1 LITKTQLL
9 SFGDSW
15 PSGVGLLPGEK
26 SFAELLSEFLN
37 TDYFKNFASPG
48 ASNDKSVWELMQHL
62 KHTSPRSD
70 DIIALFFITTPGRN
84 MLISHQEQIINF
96 NMMPDDLTDSS
107 TDLNKIYYT
116 YFNTVPQENFN
127 MHRNILSL
135 QKICQQKMIKDFYIV
150 GWNNLDL
157 NCSGIDQTKIYPQ
170 TCIQILGFQ
179 NYNDYYFEDI
189 KDQYL
194 LPCRHPNQKGH
205 QLIAEHLYHWIKDQL
220 V

>member
-1 LITKTQLL
+1 LTTKTQLL

-15 PSGVGLLPGEK
+15 PYGIGLLPGEK
-26 SFAELLSEFLN
+26 SFAKLLSEFLN
-37 TDYFKNFASPG
+37 TYYFKNFASPG
-48 ASNDKSVWELMQHL
+48 ASNDNSVRELMQHL
-62 KHTSPRSD
+62 EHSSTPLD
-70 DIIALFFITTPGRN
+70 DTIALFFITTPGRS
-84 MLISHQEQIINF
+84 MLISQQKQIINL
-96 NMMPDDLTDSS
+96 NMIPADSTDSS

-127 MHRNILSL
+127 LHRNILSL

-150 GWNNLDL
+150 GWSDLDL
-157 NCSGIDQTKIYPQ
+157 NCAGIDQTKIYPQ

-179 NYNDYYFEDI
+179 NYNNYYFEDI
-189 KDQYL
+189 RDQYL